1 MGSSAHQLERE
12 RREAATLTGTMSQ
25 QETQSD
31 RSLRILRFKDGVIIL
46 IERLED
52 LESTQFGE
60 MRSDQ
65 VGVVEYLEVVLE

>member
-1 MGSSAHQLERE
+1 
-12 RREAATLTGTMSQ
+12 MSQ

-31 RSLRILRFKDGVIIL
+31 RSLRILRFKDGVIIP

-65 VGVVEYLEVVLE
+65 VGIVEYLEVVLE